1 MALRWYRRDEY
12 VDPAVGTVSQL
23 VPDASGLQ
31 HPLPGSLMGH
41 GVCSSSQLCRNGPTA
56 PGPIFVYTCP
66 HGPFLPPARPAPP
79 GSVSLGGAACVA
91 VRPEHKLGSQL
102 LVINPRNRAPCCNP
116 K

>member
-12 VDPAVGTVSQL
+12 VDPAVGKVSQL

-56 PGPIFVYTCP
+56 PGPIFVCTCP
-66 HGPFLPPARPAPP
+66 HGAFPPPAKGPL
-79 GSVSLGGAACVA
+79 SLEAYEWAGDLRCRQAGA
-91 VRPEHKLGSQL
+91 
-102 LVINPRNRAPCCNP
+102 
-116 K
+116 